1 VLAITREMELDPTEL
16 NLNGGVVALRHP
28 IGAAGSSILTTFL
41 SAVEVNGLRQ
51 SLASVCV
58 CVWVGGRRAF
68 VVEPQ

>member
-1 VLAITREMELDPTEL
+1 VLAITREPELDPTEL

-41 SAVEVNGLRQ
+41 SAVEVSGLRR
-51 SLASVCV
+51 SLASF

-68 VVEPQ
+68 VDEPQ